1 MYGDIYGYGH
11 GGRVQGDV
19 NSLGN
24 SVIETKDPK
33 DFDEEMSLN
42 CFKSFRYVN
51 FQSNITTI
59 SVSMKY
65 VRSLKS

>member
-1 MYGDIYGYGH
+1 MKVTLYGDIYGYGH

-24 SVIETKDPK
+24 GVIETKDPK
-33 DFDEEMSLN
+33 DFDKERPLN
-42 CFKSFRYVN
+42 CVKSFKYVN

-59 SVSMKY
+59 SVFMK
-65 VRSLKS
+65 